1 MWEMREAHS
10 LWFFVVIPTGAIR
23 RIAQRR
29 DLLLASSILPPL
41 TTGALKSPRFWQM
54 WEMRE
59 AHPLWFFVVI
69 PTGTIRRIAQR
80 RDLLLASSILPPLQP
95 GPLNHLGF
103 GRCGRC
109 AKRIR
114 FGSLLSSRP
123 ERSEGSRSGGTC
135 CWDLPSSQPK
145 TVRFWQK
152 WEARASAF
160 PRYTL
165 PPAFPQKLS
174 SFSPHYQSASS

>member
-1 MWEMREAHS
+1 
-10 LWFFVVIPTGAIR
+10 
-23 RIAQRR
+23 
-29 DLLLASSILPPL
+29 
-41 TTGALKSPRFWQM
+41 
-54 WEMRE
+54 MRE

-69 PTGTIRRIAQR
+69 PTGAIRRIAQR

-135 CWDLPSSQPK
+135 CWRVRSSHHHNLVPHICPVLADVEDARSASVLVLCCHPDRSDPK
-145 TVRFWQK
+145 DRAVEGPAVGVFRPPITTTGYPKSPPFWQMG
-152 WEARASAF
+152 AR
-160 PRYTL
+160 
-165 PPAFPQKLS
+165 
-174 SFSPHYQSASS
+174 QSHRFLT